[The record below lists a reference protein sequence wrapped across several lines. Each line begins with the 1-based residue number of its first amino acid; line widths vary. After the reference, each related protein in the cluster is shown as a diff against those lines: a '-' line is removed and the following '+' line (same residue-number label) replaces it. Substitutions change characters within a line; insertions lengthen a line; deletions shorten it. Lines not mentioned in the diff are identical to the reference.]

1 MKKHSLYL
9 ECYSGISGDMMV
21 AALLDLGADREVLLN
36 GLKSLK
42 VDGYRIEITR
52 KAKNSIDACDFNV
65 ILAEDNHDH
74 DMDYLFGHEKPVKES
89 GKSTA
94 GSVLPLS
101 QGTPSLRLSTSY
113 KLKRLHGSRSQE
125 AEHSHGHAHEDLHS
139 HNHADVHNH
148 SHNDL
153 HSYSH
158 EGLHSHSHD
167 DLHSHS
173 HDDLHSHSHGSS
185 GSLHFGH
192 HEHRNL
198 QDIYT
203 IIDGAA
209 ITENAKSIAKRIFF
223 IIAEAESKAHG
234 KPVEEVHFHEVGAT
248 DSIVDITAA
257 AICLDNLDIKEVY
270 VSELYEGRGQITCQH
285 GVLPIP
291 VPAVVNISA
300 KYGLKLHLTQVKGEL
315 VTPTGAAIVAAIKT
329 KEQLP
334 ADFTIRGIG
343 LGTGKR
349 EYEQTSFLRAMLI
362 EEALPALPDTI
373 PDTVWVLEANVDDC
387 SGEALSAAM
396 DILLKK
402 GARDVYY
409 TPIFMKKNRPAY
421 LLGVICSEKD
431 ISAMEELIFTHTTT
445 IGIRKQEMKRTTLK
459 RSFKTL
465 MTPYGEATVKVC
477 SFQDKTFYYP
487 ESDSIRSLAD
497 KSGLDYTTLYS
508 LVQTLAGE
516 ASAV

>member
-101 QGTPSLRLSTSY
+101 QGAPSLRLNTSY
-113 KLKRLHGSRSQE
+113 KLKKLHVSRSQE
-125 AEHSHGHAHEDLHS
+125 GEHRHDQEEIHSHGYEDLHS
-139 HNHADVHNH
+139 HN
-148 SHNDL
+148 
-153 HSYSH
+153 H

-167 DLHSHS
+167 
-173 HDDLHSHSHGSS
+173 SS
-185 GSLHFGH
+185 SNLHFGH

-198 QDIYT
+198 QDIYM